1 MDAREIKNYIYENHY
16 AEQIL
21 ESIGC
26 HHIRY
31 HASNAYWTA
40 CNPDG
45 DNRSAIIL
53 YNNEPLICLDKTRQ
67 MIKGSRTTDI
77 IDLVC
82 YIEKLSFPQAKKY
95 ICELMG
101 MDYYHDFDEDIP
113 ESFKLLDMLEN
124 MDVSSHYSDDKPLK
138 PISEDILKYYLNYVN
153 DLFYEDNISYQTQ
166 REFEIGFDPESNRYT
181 IPIRSEIGDLLGVK
195 GRYYYR
201 KVPENENKYIYLEP
215 CSKSKILYGLY
226 KTTPYIKRNNRVY
239 VFESEKAVLQLWD
252 YGYQNV
258 VSTGG
263 KEMSQYQIELLV
275 RLGVDIV
282 LAMDKDV
289 TKEEIEM
296 IAERFPEE
304 IPIYYVYDEDN
315 ILDTKESP
323 SDNPQKWEHLVKNN
337 IYRLR

>member
-53 YNNEPLICLDKTRQ
+53 YNNEPLICLNKTRQ

-263 KEMSQYQIELLV
+263 KELSQYQVELLV

>member
-53 YNNEPLICLDKTRQ
+53 YNNEPLICLNKTKQ

-101 MDYYHDFDEDIP
+101 MDYYHDFNEDIP

-263 KEMSQYQIELLV
+263 KEISQYQIELLV
-275 RLGVDIV
+275 RLGADIV

-315 ILDTKESP
+315 ILDAKESP

>member
-53 YNNEPLICLDKTRQ
+53 YNNEPLICLNKTKQ

-124 MDVSSHYSDDKPLK
+124 MDVSS
-138 PISEDILKYYLNYVN
+138 NYVN

>member
-53 YNNEPLICLDKTRQ
+53 YNNEPLICLNKTRQ

-263 KEMSQYQIELLV
+263 KEISQYQIELLV

-315 ILDTKESP
+315 ILDAKESP

>member
-53 YNNEPLICLDKTRQ
+53 YNNEPLICLNKTRQ

-124 MDVSSHYSDDKPLK
+124 MDISSHYSDDKPLK

-166 REFEIGFDPESNRYT
+166 REFEIGFDPESNRYI

>member
-53 YNNEPLICLDKTRQ
+53 YNNEPLICLNKTRQ

-138 PISEDILKYYLNYVN
+138 PISEDILKYYPNYVN

>member
-53 YNNEPLICLDKTRQ
+53 YNNEPLICLNKTRQ

-124 MDVSSHYSDDKPLK
+124 MDVCSHCSDDKPLK

-252 YGYQNV
+252 YGYRNV

-263 KEMSQYQIELLV
+263 KELSQYQVELLV

-289 TKEEIEM
+289 IKEEIEM

>member
-53 YNNEPLICLDKTRQ
+53 YNNEPLICLNKTRQ

-226 KTTPYIKRNNRVY
+226 KTTPYIKRNNKVY

>member
-53 YNNEPLICLDKTRQ
+53 YNNEPLICLNKTRQ

>member
-53 YNNEPLICLDKTRQ
+53 YNNEPLICLNKTRQ

-252 YGYQNV
+252 YGYRNV

-263 KEMSQYQIELLV
+263 KELSQYQVELLI

>member
-31 HASNAYWTA
+31 HASNACWTA

-53 YNNEPLICLDKTRQ
+53 YNNEPLICLNKTRQ

-82 YIEKLSFPQAKKY
+82 YIENLSFPQAKKY

>member
-53 YNNEPLICLDKTRQ
+53 YNNEPLICLNKTRQ
-67 MIKGSRTTDI
+67 MIEGSRTTDI

-124 MDVSSHYSDDKPLK
+124 MDVCSHYSDDKPLK

-226 KTTPYIKRNNRVY
+226 KTTPYIKRSNRVY

-263 KEMSQYQIELLV
+263 KEISQYQIELLV
-275 RLGVDIV
+275 RLGADIV

-315 ILDTKESP
+315 ILDAKESP